1 MLPFSREIYIEQEDF
16 LEDAPRKF
24 FRLSPGR
31 EVRLKHAYYIT
42 CDSVVKDE
50 QSGEVLE
57 LHCTYDPAT
66 RGGWSEDGRKVKGTL
81 HWVSAAHAVR
91 AEVRLY
97 DHLFTREN
105 PADEKDGLSFK
116 DFINPDSLTILSD
129 CMLEPSLKEA
139 RPDTFYQFLRQGY
152 FYLDQG
158 DSTADLPVFNRTA
171 TLRDTWAKI
180 KKKNK

>member
-1 MLPFSREIYIEQEDF
+1 M
-16 LEDAPRKF
+16 
-24 FRLSPGR
+24 
-31 EVRLKHAYYIT
+31 KHAYYIT
-42 CDSVVKDE
+42 CVNVVKDE
-50 QSGEVLE
+50 RTGDVVE

-81 HWVSAAHAVR
+81 HWVSAAHAIP

-105 PADEKDGLSFK
+105 PGDGKEGQSFK
-116 DFINPDSLTILSD
+116 DFLNPASLTKLSG

-139 RPDTFYQFLRQGY
+139 RPDIFYQFLRQGY
-152 FYLDQG
+152 FCLDG
-158 DSTADLPVFNRTA
+158 PDSTDHRPVFNRTA

-180 KKKNK
+180 QKKSN